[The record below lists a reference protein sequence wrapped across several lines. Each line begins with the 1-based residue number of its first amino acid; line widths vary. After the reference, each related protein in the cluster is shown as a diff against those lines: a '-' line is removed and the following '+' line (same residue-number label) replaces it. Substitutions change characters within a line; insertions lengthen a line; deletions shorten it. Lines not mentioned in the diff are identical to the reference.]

1 MCSRSLLVALVV
13 TLCVPAAAHA
23 AASMDDAAR
32 LLEELSNAH
41 GPSGFEGPVR
51 DIMRREMK
59 PLADRIATD
68 GLGSL
73 VAVIETSPDAPN
85 IMIAA
90 HMDEVGMLVK
100 RITDE
105 GYLKYQVLGGILPEA
120 LINQR
125 FRIKTDKGFVTAIS
139 GLKSIHVIPKDK
151 RSLELSHN
159 DIFLDVG
166 ASSRRDAMERL
177 GIKPGDPIVPDT
189 NFEILNG
196 GRLYMGKAW
205 DDRAGLAVMVEV
217 MKRLQSKRPK
227 ANVYFVATTQEEIG
241 LRGART
247 SSYLV
252 EPDIGISLEAGV
264 AADYPSI
271 TLDEAQEVLGKGP
284 GLFLFDAS
292 MIPNDNLKRL
302 VIELAAGRDIPLQF
316 NVQPGYGEDGAEMQK
331 AFSGTPAVNMTVP
344 TRYLHTHYGVI
355 DRGDFDA
362 LVELLTA
369 IVHELTPARIDA
381 VKRFQ

>member
-1 MCSRSLLVALVV
+1 
-13 TLCVPAAAHA
+13 
-23 AASMDDAAR
+23 
-32 LLEELSNAH
+32 
-41 GPSGFEGPVR
+41 
-51 DIMRREMK
+51 
-59 PLADRIATD
+59 
-68 GLGSL
+68 
-73 VAVIETSPDAPN
+73 
-85 IMIAA
+85 
-90 HMDEVGMLVK
+90 
-100 RITDE
+100 
-105 GYLKYQVLGGILPEA
+105 
-120 LINQR
+120 
-125 FRIKTDKGFVTAIS
+125 
-139 GLKSIHVIPKDK
+139 
-151 RSLELSHN
+151 
-159 DIFLDVG
+159 
-166 ASSRRDAMERL
+166 MERL
-177 GIKPGDPIVPDT
+177 GVKPGDPIVPDT